1 MKQFTYFLLSVLFGL
16 STAVAQPDLEDY
28 FDDCDCPIDDAPPV
42 CAEVLPGLVVALPNA
57 CFADCMG
64 LTIIE
69 GGDCAVGWEPGDWDN
84 DDDDDSDDDDDNDDD
99 SDDDNDDDSDDDN
112 DDDSDD
118 DNDDDSDDDNDDD
131 SDDDYGDYDW
141 DDDGDFEWNDST
153 WTGGTWTDSLDG
165 IGGISGDALDSLIN
179 DWIAN
184 GGLVWMDS
192 LLIEAGNGGL
202 NLDSLIAAGDFSWLE
217 DIFVFTDST
226 WTGDWDDDDF
236 EWTDDWDEDD
246 VEWTDSTWTG
256 DDEFDLLDSLINEW
270 IANGGQ
276 VWVDSLLIEA
286 GNGGLN
292 LDSLIAS
299 GDYAW
304 LDSLLNGSG
313 WGDLPWDGLD
323 VDLDGMW
330 EDKGPEEELENL
342 GTIGGEGNS
351 KLPSEAMQVKC
362 YPIPADDRLYV
373 HATSEATSLELWS
386 ITGRCLYRSQLVFE
400 GTTAVDVSQYA
411 GGTYLLRLQDAFGN
425 WSQETLV
432 IQR

>member
-84 DDDDDSDDDDDNDDD
+84 DDDDSDDGDD
-99 SDDDNDDDSDDDN
+99 
-112 DDDSDD
+112 
-118 DNDDDSDDDNDDD
+118 
-131 SDDDYGDYDW
+131 DW
-141 DDDGDFEWNDST
+141 DDDDFEWNDST

-165 IGGISGDALDSLIN
+165 FGGISGDVLDSLIN
-179 DWIAN
+179 DWLAN
-184 GGLVWMDS
+184 GGQVWMDS
-192 LLIEAGNGGL
+192 LLIESGNGGL

-351 KLPSEAMQVKC
+351 KLPAEAMQVKC

-386 ITGRCLYRSQLVFE
+386 ITGRCLYRSQRVFE
-400 GTTAVDVSQYA
+400 GTTTVDVSQFA